1 MAIGSKRSFRKA
13 SEKGRSVMIDKKF
26 VNLYAVGNKIDLLVA
41 ERDVILTYVLKIF
54 HDNDFLKI
62 LAFKGGTALRK
73 VHVGDISRFSED
85 LDFTGINFP
94 DHLDFLER
102 LNKIFAE
109 PQFGISF
116 KLENWETSTGEV
128 SLKSFISYAHEWN
141 SAHFEIDISL
151 REAPILPIQNLS
163 LAPQLYFKYLP
174 FPPPPILCLSY
185 EEAISEKIR
194 ACFQRLRARDVYD
207 LWLLS
212 KRPMS
217 KERVRTLAVL
227 KCWQVGDEFK
237 PEKLLSEIFSAKFAW
252 QEVER
257 LVRGDQLVNQEE
269 MVETCL
275 EEYTFLTK
283 LTPEEEKLARDS
295 RKHELKSLYAKL
307 CDAVGSL

>member
-1 MAIGSKRSFRKA
+1 
-13 SEKGRSVMIDKKF
+13 MIDKKF
-26 VNLYAVGNKIDLLVA
+26 VNLYAVGNKIDLFVA

-54 HDNDFLKI
+54 HDNGFLKT

-85 LDFTGINFP
+85 LDFTGVDFP
-94 DHLDFLER
+94 DHLDFLES
-102 LNKIFAE
+102 LNRIFSE

-116 KLENWETSTGEV
+116 KLENWGTSTDEV

-151 REAPILPIQNLS
+151 RKEPILPIQNLPLVS
-163 LAPQLYFKYLP
+163 QLYFKYLP
-174 FPPPPILCLSY
+174 FSPPPVPCLNY

-207 LWLLS
+207 LWSLS
-212 KRPMS
+212 KRPMN
-217 KERVRTLAVL
+217 KERVRSLAVL

-237 PEKLLSEIFSAKFAW
+237 PDKLLSEISSAKFAW

-257 LVRGDQLVNQEE
+257 LVRGDQLINQSE

-275 EEYTFLTK
+275 KEYAFLTK
-283 LTPEEEKLARDS
+283 LTLDEEELARDS

-307 CDAVGSL
+307 CDAVESM